1 MELLHLVHLG
11 LEDYLSPVIYIVPQ
25 RFKIG
30 NGVILASFLCNRHF
44 RHVGQKPS
52 VFRQK
57 LSLKEAELTS
67 RTLQI

>member
-1 MELLHLVHLG
+1 MLYLVQLE

-30 NGVILASFLCNRHF
+30 NGVTLASFLCNQHF
-44 RHVGQKPS
+44 GHVGQKPS

-67 RTLQI
+67 RTL